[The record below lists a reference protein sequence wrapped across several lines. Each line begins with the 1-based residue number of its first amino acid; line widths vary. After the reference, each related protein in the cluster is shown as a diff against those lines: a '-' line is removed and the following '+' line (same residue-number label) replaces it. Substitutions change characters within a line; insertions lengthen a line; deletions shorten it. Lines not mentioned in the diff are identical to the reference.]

1 MRVLA
6 EEAQLAA
13 GIVVIDLA
21 AGANDGKFVS
31 LKNHNQCH
39 VIIHKEAGA
48 TAEGPIWK
56 FEQATTVAGA
66 SAKPLAVKHGI
77 YSKDGADVTA
87 IGTFTK
93 LAPTGASLD
102 THDMSAA
109 GDTQAILVV
118 SIAAEDL
125 DSDGGFD
132 CVRVKCAD
140 TGATVGQL
148 GTALYLL
155 TGPRYTPPP
164 SVIVD

>member
-1 MRVLA
+1 MRILA

-21 AGANDGKFVS
+21 AGANTGKFVS
-31 LKNHNQCH
+31 LKNHNNLH
-39 VIIHKEAGA
+39 IIIHKEAGA

-56 FEQATTVAGA
+56 FEQATAVAGT
-66 SAKPLAVKHGI
+66 SAKPLSITRGI
-77 YSKDGADVTA
+77 YSKNGADVTA
-87 IGTFTK
+87 IASFTK
-93 LAPTGASLD
+93 IAATGASLD

-109 GDTQAILVV
+109 GDTQALLVI

-125 DSDGGFD
+125 DGDNGFD
-132 CVRVKCAD
+132 CVGVKCAD
-140 TGATVGQL
+140 TGTTVGQL

-164 SVIVD
+164 SVIAD